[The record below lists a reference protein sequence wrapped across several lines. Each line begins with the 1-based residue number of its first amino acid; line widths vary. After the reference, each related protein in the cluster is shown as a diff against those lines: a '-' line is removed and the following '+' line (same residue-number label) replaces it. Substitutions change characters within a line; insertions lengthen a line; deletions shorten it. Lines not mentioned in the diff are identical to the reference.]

1 MYDFNKI
8 KLVIWDLD
16 ETFWKGIL
24 SEGEVEPIEAN
35 LGLVR
40 RLTDIGIV
48 NSICSKNDIDK
59 AEAALKKIGMW
70 DLFVFPSV
78 NWEPKGSRIAA
89 LICSCVLSM
98 PCSLMIIHPI
108 LRKQSSLQRV

>member
-59 AEAALKKIGMW
+59 AEAALKKISMW
-70 DLFVFPSV
+70 DLCVFT
-78 NWEPKGSRIAA
+78 
-89 LICSCVLSM
+89 
-98 PCSLMIIHPI
+98 
-108 LRKQSSLQRV
+108 